1 MQSLNTVPEIGIVWY
16 AGAAEKTAFSAVTN
30 QATKAFIDDKQ
41 QSLDDFAW
49 WRGDWAAVQRKK
61 DGITLDAAG
70 LSPLIR
76 TLGKLLPPQTRSSN
90 DQAWMDNTRD
100 PQLSTA
106 AAFGII
112 VARSA
117 RNTRQWLEAGRF
129 WQRLQL
135 WASTQGLA
143 MQPLNQ
149 AVERAERE
157 QATGLRPTITNGLAA
172 LLPQRGW
179 HAVMP
184 FRIGYPTMDGLKSPR
199 RPVGDVVVQS

>member
-41 QSLDDFAW
+41 QLLDDFAW

-90 DQAWMDNTRD
+90 DQAWLDNTRN

-112 VARSA
+112 VARRTLCQNSLDTYVHFTV
-117 RNTRQWLEAGRF
+117 RRSYRGGI
-129 WQRLQL
+129 
-135 WASTQGLA
+135 GL
-143 MQPLNQ
+143 
-149 AVERAERE
+149 
-157 QATGLRPTITNGLAA
+157 TGVFVR
-172 LLPQRGW
+172 
-179 HAVMP
+179 
-184 FRIGYPTMDGLKSPR
+184 
-199 RPVGDVVVQS
+199 